1 MDHVP
6 GLVTGDWGSRRHL
19 TAIGRAGLS
28 MPARQALVDQVLS
41 AQTTVLD
48 YGSGRGQDLDRLR
61 QLGISA
67 SGWDPYFAAER
78 PPTPHDVVL
87 VTYVLNVIESSL
99 EREQALRT
107 AWENAQ
113 RVLVVS
119 TRLTWDARRVRG
131 DAIEDGVLT
140 SRGTFQHLFRP
151 SELRAYVEQVTRAR
165 CVSATPGVVY
175 AFRDDRDRLA
185 YLARRALPSFD
196 WEASEDYAGALAS
209 VVAFTESRGRLPVFE
224 EFPPDLLP
232 ILGQVS
238 SAQLARVVKTAAN
251 PHSVAEGA
259 KRSTLDTLLYLG
271 MELFN
276 GRGPYSALP
285 LTIQVNVRR
294 FFPSHKQACQR
305 ADRLLLKLRDDAY
318 LRGAMRNSVGKL
330 TPTALYVHRRA
341 VDRMPV
347 VLRLY
352 EHCGAIAA
360 GRPPDYTLVKLHHDR
375 RAVTWLGYP
384 EFDSDPHP
392 RTAWS
397 YQVTFP
403 DLDTRFQDF
412 SSRANR
418 PLLHRKEEFLAD
430 DDPLTA
436 KYARLTKAEVKAGLY
451 ASPHLIGTEDGWSS
465 ELQRC
470 GVALRGHRLVRASVS
485 QGQQRGTE
493 PG

>member
-1 MDHVP
+1 MDHMAASAMAE
-6 GLVTGDWGSRRHL
+6 WGSRRHL
-19 TAIGRAGLS
+19 TAIGRSGLS
-28 MPARQALVDQVLS
+28 MPARQALVDHVLNT
-41 AQTTVLD
+41 QTTVLD
-48 YGSGRGQDLDRLR
+48 YGSGRGQDVSRLR
-61 QLGISA
+61 QLGMTA
-67 SGWDPYFAAER
+67 MGWDPYFTTET
-78 PPTPHDVVL
+78 PPVPHDVVL
-87 VTYVLNVIESSL
+87 VTYVLNVIESNI
-99 EREQALRT
+99 EREQTLRM
-107 AWENAQ
+107 AWSNAR

-131 DAIEDGVLT
+131 EAIEDGVLT
-140 SRGTFQHLFRP
+140 SRGTFQHLFQP
-151 SELRAYVEQVTRAR
+151 SELRAYVEQVTGAR

-175 AFRDDRDRLA
+175 AFRDDTDRLA
-185 YLARRALPSFD
+185 FLARRALPAFD
-196 WEASEDYAGALAS
+196 WERSEDYAGALAS

-224 EFPPDLLP
+224 EFPADLLP

-238 SAQLARVVKTAAN
+238 PVQLARLVKTAAN
-251 PHSVAEGA
+251 PDCIAEGA

-285 LTIQVNVRR
+285 LSIQVNVRR

-305 ADRLLLKLRDDAY
+305 ADRLLLKLRDDSY

-360 GRPPDYTLVKLHHDR
+360 GRIPDYTLVKLHHDR

-384 EFDSDPHP
+384 DFDSDPHP

-403 DLDTRFQDF
+403 ELDTRFQDF
-412 SSRANR
+412 STRNNR
-418 PLLHRKEEFLAD
+418 PLLHRKEEFLSD
-430 DDPLTA
+430 DDPLAA
-436 KYARLTKAEVKAGLY
+436 KYARLTTAEVKAGLY
-451 ASPHLIGTEDGWSS
+451 ASPHLIGTEDGWSA

-470 GVALRGHRLVRASVS
+470 GVALRGHRLVRASAG
-485 QGQQRGTE
+485 QGQ
-493 PG
+493 